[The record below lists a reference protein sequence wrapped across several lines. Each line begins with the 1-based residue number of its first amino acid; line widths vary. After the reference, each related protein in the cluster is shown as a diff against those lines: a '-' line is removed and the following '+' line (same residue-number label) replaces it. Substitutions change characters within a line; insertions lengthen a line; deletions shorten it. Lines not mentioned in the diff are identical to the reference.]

1 MVFFFML
8 KLNKPIMVVKIFSL
22 FIRILHSTPPRTSL
36 INKYLTVEKLYFH
49 GRFAQLKQDFIPF
62 FSAVL
67 K

>member
-1 MVFFFML
+1 ML
-8 KLNKPIMVVKIFSL
+8 LYAIIFATLIFSY
-22 FIRILHSTPPRTSL
+22 ILGNLLNPTPPPPRKSL
-36 INKYLTVEKLYFH
+36 INQYLTVEKLYFH

>member
-1 MVFFFML
+1 ML
-8 KLNKPIMVVKIFSL
+8 KLNKPIMVAKNFSL
-22 FIRILHSTPPRTSL
+22 FRRILHSTPLPRKSL
-36 INKYLTVEKLYFH
+36 INQYLTVEKLFFH